1 MATSTT
7 VQIARDS
14 GFEQLV
20 YTKELEEG
28 IKSVD
33 IDYKEDNVPYGVQ
46 LHTRLR
52 YNNDDG
58 GCSNDGHS
66 EWSTTVKFQ
75 LKIPYQVIG
84 VCIDPGSKTVYWID
98 EVGNQ
103 LPGSFDY
110 TEHPIYQAIT
120 MVTEDASRSPV
131 TMTQIPLF
139 YIRTSANGLAGSF
152 SNGKPSWWISDMP
165 VAGFHPHPA
174 FKRSSDGTLSPNIKI
189 ATYMGHSE
197 SVGGRSCVGS
207 IKGRTV
213 YVGTTKSTM
222 MSMCTNRN
230 DSSAG
235 QSGWRS
241 YDIYDHAVL
250 QILGL
255 IAKGSTDTQ
264 RSYGDSS
271 GSSSPATGST
281 TGRLVFSGTISEP
294 TVWLDDMWRCY
305 WTHVDRISL
314 ASNLYAIRSPIDN
327 SDISLSTSYRRPTSS
342 GWVDTVWDGQF
353 ILGADTHDLMELFL
367 PKSTAGSESLA
378 AFKDYYEYTNN
389 CGDMKVGGYW
399 GSGSQA
405 GLFAI
410 TDRGDTYTT
419 TSTSGRSNWHCGYGY
434 AYSSY
439 YHNGGTIYYHSSS
452 SNSPDYL
459 TSMSDRADTRN
470 QPAYSTSG
478 MCPWGRWSTGGSRD
492 AAPCMLDHSWQDS
505 SVVGTYCPYYGASA
519 VTRSS
524 SSHGVAYGS
533 YGHWIDRNG
542 GRAFCCHGNS
552 STTTHTHYYNYI
564 AARLAK
570 S

>member
-33 IDYKEDNVPYGVQ
+33 INYKTDNVPYGVQ

-207 IKGRTV
+207 IKGRSV

-230 DSSAG
+230 DSGAG

-281 TGRLVFSGTISEP
+281 TGRLVFNGTISEP

-314 ASNLYAIRSPIDN
+314 ASNLYTIRSPIDN
-327 SDISLSTSYRRPTSS
+327 SNISLSTSYRRPTSS

-378 AFKDYYEYTNN
+378 AFKDYYEYTND

-419 TSTSGRSNWHCGYGY
+419 TSGGNTTYQFCCHGNNGHGWHCGYGY
-434 AYSSY
+434 YYTRY
-439 YHNGGTIYYHSSS
+439 YHTGGNVYYHSSS

-459 TSMSDRADTRN
+459 TSMSDRVDTRH
-470 QPAYSTSG
+470 QPAYNTSG
-478 MCPWGRWSTGGSRD
+478 MCPYANWTSGSSRD
-492 AAPCMLDHSWQDS
+492 AAPCIGGDGY
-505 SVVGTYCPYYGASA
+505 GTYCGYYRANYVAAG
-519 VTRSS
+519 SS
-524 SSHGVAYGS
+524 SSNGVFAGS
-533 YGHWIDRNG
+533 YGHW
-542 GRAFCCHGNS
+542 NS
-552 STTTHTHYYNYI
+552 STTDVVTTTHYYNYI

>member
-33 IDYKEDNVPYGVQ
+33 INYKTDNVPYGVQ

-103 LPGSFDY
+103 LSSFDY
-110 TEHPIYQAIT
+110 TEHPTYRAIA

-165 VAGFHPHPA
+165 VAGFRPHPA
-174 FKRSSDGTLSPNIKI
+174 FKRSSGGTLSPNIKV

-230 DSSAG
+230 DSGAG

-241 YDIYDHAVL
+241 YDIYDHAAL

-281 TGRLVFSGTISEP
+281 TGRLLFSGTISEP

-327 SDISLSTSYRRPTSS
+327 SNISLSTSYRRPTSS
-342 GWVDTVWDGQF
+342 GWVDTVWDGHF
-353 ILGADTHDLMELFL
+353 TLGEDTHDLMELFL

-389 CGDMKVGGYW
+389 CGDMKVGGHW
-399 GSGSQA
+399 GNGSQA

-419 TSTSGRSNWHCGYGY
+419 TSGGNTTYQFCCHGNNGHGWHCGYGY
-434 AYSSY
+434 YYTGY
-439 YHNGGTIYYHSSS
+439 YHTGGNVYYHSSS

-459 TSMSDRADTRN
+459 TSSSDRADIRH
-470 QPAYSTSG
+470 QPAYNTSG
-478 MCPWGRWSTGGSRD
+478 MCPYANWTSGSYRD
-492 AAPCMLDHSWQDS
+492 DAPCVGGDGH
-505 SVVGTYCPYYGASA
+505 GTYCGYYKANYVAAG
-519 VTRSS
+519 SS
-524 SSHGVAYGS
+524 SSNGVFAGS
-533 YGHWIDRNG
+533 YGHW
-542 GRAFCCHGNS
+542 NS
-552 STTTHTHYYNYI
+552 STTDVVTTTHYYNYI